1 MGFVEEEEEEES
13 AETSESS
20 VSDREYDI
28 HTHGRDG
35 SE

>member
-28 HTHGRDG
+28 RTGREHG